1 MHSATRIAELYLD
14 LQKAGEV
21 TYTDVSLTFRCAVFT
36 ANQLG
41 DDDVQFNETKAKV
54 KVITLQDYIR
64 ALDRQLIAWKQSV
77 DNARGKYY
85 ELNYFTTIQLLQL
98 RKELGMLT
106 QPNATHIV
114 KPNMLMLLKSISPQ
128 VDSRV
133 VVGSM
138 LVATQP
144 EPMDYEG
151 EVEAITT
158 ATAIATTTDVEVM
171 ESSLDF
177 EKQDPQQSISS
188 PSATLG
194 LPSLMYED
202 LTEHQQEAYAHCVD
216 FFGYSKRHVLR
227 AFKEC
232 GKEAT
237 KYDIEPWC
245 VSNEDITPEEER
257 SVGPLE
263 MKGEMADIYDPLDDS
278 DSDES
283 MDTTRVLSESQASTG
298 ELLVF

>member
-1 MHSATRIAELYLD
+1 M
-14 LQKAGEV
+14 
-21 TYTDVSLTFRCAVFT
+21 
-36 ANQLG
+36 
-41 DDDVQFNETKAKV
+41 AKF

-138 LVATQP
+138 LATQATQP

-171 ESSLDF
+171 KSSLAF
-177 EKQDPQQSISS
+177 EKEDPQQSISS

-202 LTEHQQEAYAHCVD
+202 LTEHQQEVYAHCVD
-216 FFGYSKRHVLR
+216 FFGYFKRHVLR

-237 KYDIEPWC
+237 KYDIELWC

-263 MKGEMADIYDPLDDS
+263 REGDIYDPLDDS

>member
-1 MHSATRIAELYLD
+1 M
-14 LQKAGEV
+14 
-21 TYTDVSLTFRCAVFT
+21 TYTDVSLTFQCAVFT
-36 ANQLG
+36 ANQPG
-41 DDDVQFNETKAKV
+41 DEDVQFNEAKAKL

-64 ALDRQLIAWKQSV
+64 ALDRKLVAWKQSV
-77 DNARGKYY
+77 NNARGKYY

-114 KPNMLMLLKSISPQ
+114 KPNVLMLLKSISPQ

-133 VVGSM
+133 VVDSM
-138 LVATQP
+138 QVPTQP

-151 EVEAITT
+151 VVEAIPA
-158 ATAIATTTDVEVM
+158 ATAMIATTTDVE
-171 ESSLDF
+171 SSPVF
-177 EKQDPQQSISS
+177 EQQNPQQSISS
-188 PSATLG
+188 PSGTLP

-216 FFGYSKRHVLR
+216 FFGYSKSHVLR
-227 AFKEC
+227 AFEEC

-245 VSNEDITPEEER
+245 VNNDDSTPEEER
-257 SVGPLE
+257 SVGPLDREEE
-263 MKGEMADIYDPLDDS
+263 MTDIYDPLDDS
-278 DSDES
+278 DSDEI
-283 MDTTRVLSESQASTG
+283 MDTTTVLPESQASTG
-298 ELLVF
+298 ES

>member
-1 MHSATRIAELYLD
+1 M
-14 LQKAGEV
+14 
-21 TYTDVSLTFRCAVFT
+21 TYTDVSLTFQCAVFT

-41 DDDVQFNETKAKV
+41 DEDLQFNETKAKL

-64 ALDRQLIAWKQSV
+64 DLDRKLVAWKQSV
-77 DNARGKYY
+77 NNARGKYY

-133 VVGSM
+133 VVDSM
-138 LVATQP
+138 QAVLTQP

-151 EVEAITT
+151 EVEAIPA
-158 ATAIATTTDVEVM
+158 ATAIATTTDVEIM
-171 ESSLDF
+171 ESYSAF
-177 EKQDPQQSISS
+177 EKQNPQQSISS
-188 PSATLG
+188 PLATLP

-202 LTEHQQEAYAHCVD
+202 LTEHQQETYAHCVD
-216 FFGYSKRHVLR
+216 FFGYSKTHVLR
-227 AFKEC
+227 AFEEC
-232 GKEAT
+232 GEETT
-237 KYDIEPWC
+237 KYDIERWC
-245 VSNEDITPEEER
+245 DCNDDSTPEEER
-257 SVGPLE
+257 SVGPLDREEE
-263 MKGEMADIYDPLDDS
+263 MTDIYDPLDDS

-283 MDTTRVLSESQASTG
+283 MDASRVLSESQASTG
-298 ELLVF
+298 ESYMLQL